1 MYRSRWSLSRPFFKT
16 ALREA
21 PCRALRF
28 ESYQLLK
35 KTAKIHSMVRYAG
48 CGAACSTQQ
57 SESCTTNV
65 SQMSLYF
72 RVRHVQVSSK
82 NYSSGVELD
91 SLNLVEQ
98 YLLVLI
104 LSAIIKKGI
113 QRTQY
118 IFYQTIVLAM
128 DYAVDVQ
135 FFIRSSDILVCQE
148 FAIVRLLV
156 KDVSPTVYLFEPSG
170 SI

>member
-1 MYRSRWSLSRPFFKT
+1 
-16 ALREA
+16 
-21 PCRALRF
+21 
-28 ESYQLLK
+28 
-35 KTAKIHSMVRYAG
+35 
-48 CGAACSTQQ
+48 
-57 SESCTTNV
+57 
-65 SQMSLYF
+65 MSLYF

-118 IFYQTIVLAM
+118 IFY
-128 DYAVDVQ
+128 
-135 FFIRSSDILVCQE
+135 
-148 FAIVRLLV
+148 
-156 KDVSPTVYLFEPSG
+156 
-170 SI
+170 